1 MGLLLWAWPTQSVP
15 HTKAI
20 NPHPTASWSIAQS
33 SKASRTPT
41 FDVSTRHAMRR
52 EGCWPAAALQLP
64 QPAGGGREDELLIC
78 SQRSASVRVLRRLRA
93 RIDDWQDRDLIWSAR
108 LQLQA
113 KQLAN
118 LPITSADRRLYGD
131 TGSRYFNILP
141 DFSLQ

>member
-20 NPHPTASWSIAQS
+20 NPHQKRAAHDCVLVYRSEFEGQQDTDSCPEGRLWLAL
-33 SKASRTPT
+33 

-52 EGCWPAAALQLP
+52 EGCRPAAALQLP

-118 LPITSADRRLYGD
+118 LPITSADRRL
-131 TGSRYFNILP
+131 
-141 DFSLQ
+141 

>member
-15 HTKAI
+15 HTKVI
-20 NPHPTASWSIAQS
+20 NPHQKRAAPDCVLVYRSEFEGQQDTDSCPEGRLACS
-33 SKASRTPT
+33 
-41 FDVSTRHAMRR
+41 FRR
-52 EGCWPAAALQLP
+52 EYATCDATRGLLAGGRTATT
-64 QPAGGGREDELLIC
+64 AGGGREDELLIC

-118 LPITSADRRLYGD
+118 LPITSADHRL
-131 TGSRYFNILP
+131 
-141 DFSLQ
+141 